1 MKIIILFSVLIH
13 SIIASPF
20 LVKDHHSIV
29 LEKGKTFFINN
40 DDKKYKFVSINFE
53 LELINNSIDLKHIK
67 SITFYDG
74 NQALKLAKGGLFCGL
89 FYGFGASIAN
99 PNEVIRNMALLSI
112 PLGAIGFSI
121 GYFIPKKKNY
131 IISDSKWR
139 FVP

>member
-1 MKIIILFSVLIH
+1 MQIFTFFLIFLH

-20 LVKDHHSIV
+20 LVNDHHSIV

-40 DDKKYKFVSINFE
+40 DNKKYKFESINFE

-67 SITFYDG
+67 SITFHDG
-74 NQALKLAKGGLFCGL
+74 NQTLKLAKGGLLSGL
-89 FYGFGASIAN
+89 FYGFGASVAN
-99 PNEVIRNMALLSI
+99 PNEVIRNMILLSI

-121 GYFIPKKKNY
+121 GYFIPKKKSY
-131 IISDSKWR
+131 IISDREWR